1 MQFNDYNHTLAGCEF
16 RGCGIGVN
24 SIGGANF
31 YVRDTHFE
39 KSKVMDIRVRGEHG
53 MSVRRCTSIGSR
65 MFLEESTIAPLTVQ
79 DCQVSAWM
87 NPVGAIT
94 LGSGPVL
101 LFDCVFTNP
110 PTRHPP
116 IVVSSGQHVIVSN
129 NQSAGTDGLVKP
141 GASQNIT
148 EVPVGKLAGCL
159 KSPTQTF
166 FQESARIPGK
176 VFDAKRDFGAKGDGQ
191 TDDTAAAQATID
203 AARACGKGAMAY
215 FPSGTYPISSTL
227 MVSGRDYFLGGCG
240 VHTQLRG
247 RNLQGKP
254 VMQIED
260 PRQITVDNLAVY
272 GDGGENS
279 IDILQTGTGASRI
292 HYERLWV
299 SGMYSRKPFVGGLHV
314 RNLAQG
320 AVVTGLHVNGNQH
333 FTDSSRAMI
342 LMNTSFEGSIIV
354 EGTEAMRDGILGF
367 MTRLG
372 TIVNYGLYVRD
383 SQSIVMSDFYMEQ
396 SDRLLDFQGNP
407 GDLAG
412 RVTIQM
418 PKSHCSQNPVI
429 SIQNYNGRVA
439 LGPSMFYPGGVTPA
453 RIAQEGTNPCDFI
466 LMACQAY
473 EVIPKLEFSSSAKG
487 ALLENTGK
495 GMGKNEIPDG
505 ALSNVA
511 EALDDLRALGA
522 LDLKLNYP

>member
-1 MQFNDYNHTLAGCEF
+1 M
-16 RGCGIGVN
+16 
-24 SIGGANF
+24 
-31 YVRDTHFE
+31 
-39 KSKVMDIRVRGEHG
+39 
-53 MSVRRCTSIGSR
+53 
-65 MFLEESTIAPLTVQ
+65 
-79 DCQVSAWM
+79 
-87 NPVGAIT
+87 
-94 LGSGPVL
+94 
-101 LFDCVFTNP
+101 
-110 PTRHPP
+110 
-116 IVVSSGQHVIVSN
+116 
-129 NQSAGTDGLVKP
+129 
-141 GASQNIT
+141 
-148 EVPVGKLAGCL
+148 GKLAGCL

-466 LMACQAY
+466 LMACQPY